1 MRTPVR
7 EEILNVAATLFY
19 REGIRAVGVDR
30 VIEVANVAKATLY
43 RHFPSKDH
51 LVAAYL
57 DGRHHRVIRSL
68 EDVIRSAGDPRK
80 RVSAIFKN
88 LHEKAGTPDFR
99 GCAFAL
105 AVAEYGDL
113 EQVVAI
119 AREHKSQILKL
130 FVVIMAEA
138 GVARSKPAKHL
149 ALLYEGSL
157 ATVAVSRDPKAILV
171 ARDCALDVFDCAVA
185 STRKSRRAKR
195 NRDTLAHQRGLASG
209 D

>member
-19 REGIRAVGVDR
+19 QEGIRAVGIER
-30 VIEVANVAKATLY
+30 VIEVADVAKATLY
-43 RHFPSKDH
+43 RHFPSKNH

-57 DGRHHRVIRSL
+57 EQRHHRVIRSL
-68 EDVIRSAGDPRK
+68 YDVIRSADQPRK
-80 RVSAIFKN
+80 RISAIFRN
-88 LHEKAGTPDFR
+88 LHEKAETPDFR

-113 EQVVAI
+113 EQVVTI
-119 AREHKSQILKL
+119 AREHKKQIREL
-130 FVVIMAEA
+130 FVVVMAEA

-157 ATVAVSRDPKAILV
+157 ATIAVSRDPKAVLV
-171 ARDCALDVFDCAVA
+171 ARDCALDVFDGAVA
-185 STRKSRRAKR
+185 SIPRGRSAKR
-195 NRDTLAHQRGLASG
+195 SRDN
-209 D
+209 